1 MLLLA
6 IVLVVVVVVG
16 VAVGMHAGPHG
27 LLAGA
32 GFAVIGAL
40 VLAVTLAF
48 GGSTASG
55 VLTWGAVGV
64 MGVVGAGATGLGV
77 ASLRKVA
84 ATPSVE
90 SSTTTSLLGAEGV
103 ALSDLAPAGT
113 VRVQGETWSA
123 VAIEGTI
130 RAGARVFVADRQG
143 LRLQVWTDE
152 PDLSDHRQEA

>member
-32 GFAVIGAL
+32 GFALIGAL

-48 GGSTASG
+48 GGSAASG

-77 ASLRKVA
+77 ASMRKAA
-84 ATPSVE
+84 ATPSIE
-90 SSTTTSLLGAEGV
+90 SSTTASLLGAEGV
-103 ALSDLAPAGT
+103 ALSDLAPRGT
-113 VRVQGETWSA
+113 VRVRGETWSA
-123 VAIEGTI
+123 EAIEGTI

-152 PDLSDHRQEA
+152 PDLQDHRQEA